1 MSIYENDNYSYY
13 DKSML
18 PLMFGG
24 IPFSLMDNELII
36 PKMYN
41 RGTVTNSWYDT
52 GINSVGTEIDSNS
65 KTYSSNETK

>member
-41 RGTVTNSWYDT
+41 RGTVTNSW
-52 GINSVGTEIDSNS
+52 
-65 KTYSSNETK
+65 